1 MTTVGEP
8 RAQSA
13 VSGLISRVLVAVVG
27 LPIVLGAVWLGGWW
41 LFTLVAVAAVVAV
54 HEFVTMARPLRPL
67 APAAYIGTVL
77 ALIGAEKGGVTW
89 MLAGFLTCFL
99 VGFALNAIS
108 TTRAAATAA
117 IGSTVMGA
125 AWIGLGLGHL
135 ILLRGMHVQ
144 PRLLAFTVLLTVF
157 AADTFAYFG
166 GRIFG
171 QHKMAPALSPGKT
184 WEGFAVG
191 SIVGIFVSFVALY
204 QDRDHYLTMWQAVVL
219 GLVVVLAAAAGDLF
233 ESMLKR
239 DMQVKDTGSLLGG
252 HGGVLDRVD
261 ALLFAS
267 AAAFYLV
274 LGFNYT

>member
-13 VSGLISRVLVAVVG
+13 VSGLISRILVAVVG
-27 LPIVLGAVWLGGWW
+27 LPVVLGAVWVGGWW
-41 LFTLVAVAAVVAV
+41 LFTLVAAAALVAV
-54 HEFVTMARPLRPL
+54 HEYVTMARPLRPL
-67 APAAYIGTVL
+67 APAVYVGTVL
-77 ALIGAEKGGVTW
+77 ALVGAEKGGVVW
-89 MLAGFLTCFL
+89 MLGGFLTCFA
-99 VGFALNAIS
+99 VGFALNAVS
-108 TTRAAATAA
+108 TTRAPATAA
-117 IGSTVMGA
+117 VGSTVMGA

-166 GRIFG
+166 GRILG
-171 QHKMAPALSPGKT
+171 RHKMAPTLSPGKT

-204 QDRDHYLTMWQAVVL
+204 QDRDRYLDIWQAIVL
-219 GLVVVLAAAAGDLF
+219 GLVVVLAAAAGDMF

-274 LGFNYT
+274 LGFGYS

>member
-135 ILLRGMHVQ
+135 ILLRGTHVQ

-171 QHKMAPALSPGKT
+171 RHKMAPALSPGKT